1 MISATSA
8 SAPHTNLR
16 PASEVMKLERL
27 GSMFAS
33 RLSFVRSLMRKMIK
47 ESWQVSNTVFDLDSK
62 GHGLAIYRITT
73 PGKYYECVIFSRD
86 LAPDQRSDRV
96 IAEAWDVTFALVEG
110 EAESSLLEQMEANVP
125 LQEAGRQ
132 HPRVLV
138 LSRANKSLRNFS
150 QFLEA
155 LASGRQPDPAWLT
168 SVGYLYRTT
177 AVYGNGKFGIADFA
191 RLERNPDFN
200 RPFAAQML
208 AVYVLRQF
216 SIEQLDHMARAQ
228 SPEQAVPLH
237 RELQRYLGIGN
248 STGLGMAP
256 FLINHP
262 QLIQQWVYG
271 RERALAYVRQEPAN
285 EQTHTSLRAF
295 MARALKHLQQTVTE
309 DTDQTLRNRET
320 ASSIEKVITWL
331 DRTPVHI
338 ALYEELIDWAKE
350 HCSLEAQELINT
362 LLIELYPERVEAIDD
377 ELGCRESMDLKPDM
391 KVRQLR
397 DLIHDKFGWA
407 LNYSEECPDD
417 NYWFWYRS
425 VEKEEP
431 RLGVRGTE
439 SGAEKEMALAI
450 GPRIS
455 RCLVKLEEFIES
467 NPNAI
472 VVEFLMAHPGQKECV
487 RRIQTMGETPYGE
500 IRANLWHKDMKPM
513 HLLRTKLSFFGASR
527 FDPKSDRWVRIT
539 LFQGAPLPDELHN
552 AQLPLHQL
560 DDWGFPLEPELDGM
574 DKGQTARSD
583 RL

>member
-8 SAPHTNLR
+8 SAPQDNLR

-33 RLSFVRSLMRKMIK
+33 RLSFVRSLMRKMIA
-47 ESWQVSNTVFDLDSK
+47 ESWQITNTVFDLDSK
-62 GHGLAIYRITT
+62 GHGLAIYRIAT
-73 PGKYYECVIFSRD
+73 PGNYYECVIFSRD
-86 LAPDQRSDRV
+86 LAPEMRSDRV

-110 EAESSLLEQMEANVP
+110 EAESSLLEQMAANVP

-150 QFLEA
+150 QFLAA
-155 LASGRQPDPAWLT
+155 LSEGKQPDPAWLT
-168 SVGYLYRTT
+168 AVGYLYRTT

-216 SIEQLDHMARAQ
+216 SVEQLNYLAKTQ
-228 SPEQAVPLH
+228 SPDQAVPLH
-237 RELQRYLGIGN
+237 PELQRYLGIGN

-271 RERALAYVRQEPAN
+271 RERALAFARAEPAN
-285 EQTHTSLRAF
+285 EQTHKALRSL
-295 MARALKHLQQTVTE
+295 MARALKHLQQTITE
-309 DTDQTLRNRET
+309 DEEQTLRNRET
-320 ASSIEKVITWL
+320 AKSVIEVIEWL
-331 DRTPVHI
+331 DSTPAHQG
-338 ALYEELIDWAKE
+338 LYEELISWAGN

-362 LLIELYPERVEAIDD
+362 MLIELYPELVEPIDD
-377 ELGCRESMDLKPDM
+377 ELGCQESMDLKPDM
-391 KVRQLR
+391 KASKLR
-397 DLIHDKFGWA
+397 DLIHEKFDWA
-407 LNYSEECPDD
+407 LSYREDCPDD

-431 RLGVRGTE
+431 RLGIRGTE
-439 SGAEKEMALAI
+439 SGAEKELALAV

-455 RCLVKLEEFIES
+455 RCLTKLDEFLES
-467 NPNAI
+467 IPNAI
-472 VVEFLMAHPGQKECV
+472 VVEFLMANPGQKECV
-487 RRIQTMGETPYGE
+487 RRIQTLGDTPYGE
-500 IRANLWHKDMKPM
+500 IRANLWHRGMKPM

-539 LFQGAPLPDELHN
+539 LFQGAPLPRELN
-552 AQLPLHQL
+552 DPNLPLHQL
-560 DDWGFPLEPELDGM
+560 DDWGFPLEPDLEGIENGQKARG
-574 DKGQTARSD
+574 DK
-583 RL
+583 L

>member
-1 MISATSA
+1 MISATVTSTPD
-8 SAPHTNLR
+8 SLR

-33 RLSFVRSLMRKMIK
+33 RLSFVRSLMRKMIS
-47 ESWQVSNTVFDLDSK
+47 ERWQIVNTVFDLDSE

-73 PGKYYECVIFSRD
+73 PANCYHCVVFSRN
-86 LAPDQRSDRV
+86 LTPEQRTDRV
-96 IAEAWDVTFALVEG
+96 IAEAWDVTFAMLEG
-110 EAESSLLEQMEANVP
+110 EVEDTLLEQMEANVP

-138 LSRANKSLRNFS
+138 LSRANRSLRNFS
-150 QFLEA
+150 QFVDA
-155 LASGRQPDPAWLT
+155 LAAGRQPDPAWLT
-168 SVGYLYRTT
+168 AVGYLYRTT

-216 SIEQLDHMARAQ
+216 SIEQLNHLARVQ
-228 SPEQAVPLH
+228 SPQHAVPLH
-237 RELQRYLGIGN
+237 SELERYLGIGN

-262 QLIQQWVYG
+262 QLIQQWVYS
-271 RERALAYVRQEPAN
+271 RERALAYVRKEPAT
-285 EQTHTSLRAF
+285 EQTRTRLRAL
-295 MARALKHLQQTVTE
+295 MARALKHLQQSQTE
-309 DTDQTLRNRET
+309 DGEQSLRNQET
-320 ASSIEKVITWL
+320 ARSVAESIDWL
-331 DRTPVHI
+331 DRTPAHPE
-338 ALYEELIDWAKE
+338 LYEELIQWARS
-350 HCSLEAQELINT
+350 HCFLEAQELVNT
-362 LLIELYPERVEAIDD
+362 LLIELYPDLVDSLDD
-377 ELGCRESMDLKPDM
+377 EFGCRETMDLQPDM
-391 KVRQLR
+391 KARQLKN
-397 DLIHDKFGWA
+397 LIEQKFDWA
-407 LNYSEECPDD
+407 LSYREDSAAD

-431 RLGVRGTE
+431 RLGVRGSE
-439 SGAEKEMALAI
+439 SGAEKELSLAI

-455 RCLVKLEEFIES
+455 RCYTRLTQFLEQ
-467 NPNAI
+467 NPNAM
-472 VVEFLMAHPGQKECV
+472 VVEFLLHHPEQKECV

-539 LFQGAPLPDELHN
+539 LFQGAPLPRELVHPKRS
-552 AQLPLHQL
+552 LEQL
-560 DDWGFPLEPELDGM
+560 DDWGFPLEPELDDNRTVYG
-574 DKGQTARSD
+574 DEQ
-583 RL
+583 

>member
-1 MISATSA
+1 MIFATAA
-8 SAPHTNLR
+8 SAPKKLR

-33 RLSFVRSLMRKMIK
+33 RLSFVRSLMRKMIT
-47 ESWQVSNTVFDLDSK
+47 EHWQIVNTVFDLDSK

-73 PGKYYECVIFSRD
+73 PANCYHCVIFSRD
-86 LAPDQRSDRV
+86 LAPEKRSDRV

-110 EAESSLLEQMEANVP
+110 EAENSLLEQMAANVP

-150 QFLEA
+150 QFVAA
-155 LASGRQPDPAWLT
+155 LAAGHQPDPALLT
-168 SVGYLYRTT
+168 AVGYLYRTT

-191 RLERNPDFN
+191 RLERNADFN

-208 AVYVLRQF
+208 LVYILRQF
-216 SIEQLDHMARAQ
+216 SVEQLNHLASVQA
-228 SPEQAVPLH
+228 PETSVPLH
-237 RELQRYLGIGN
+237 PELQRYLGIGN

-271 RERALAYVRQEPAN
+271 RERALARAREKPATAH
-285 EQTHTSLRAF
+285 THARLHVLMS
-295 MARALKHLQQTVTE
+295 RALKHLQQTQTE
-309 DTDQTLRNRET
+309 DREQTLRNQKTVCSVAE
-320 ASSIEKVITWL
+320 VIDWL
-331 DRTPVHI
+331 DRTPAHH
-338 ALYEELIDWAKE
+338 ALYEELISWARG

-362 LLIELYPERVEAIDD
+362 MLIELYPELVDRLDD
-377 ELGCRESMDLKPDM
+377 QLGCRESMDLKPDM
-391 KVRQLR
+391 KAWQLR
-397 DLIHDKFGWA
+397 DLINEKFDWA
-407 LNYSEECPDD
+407 LSYREDCPDD

-439 SGAEKEMALAI
+439 SGAEKESALAI

-455 RCLVKLEEFIES
+455 RCYGKLERFLAH

-472 VVEFLMAHPGQKECV
+472 VVDFLLAHPEQKECV
-487 RRIQTMGETPYGE
+487 RRIQTIGDTPYGE
-500 IRANLWHKDMKPM
+500 IRANLWHRDMKPM

-539 LFQGAPLPDELHN
+539 LFQGAPLPWELSN
-552 AQLPLHQL
+552 PNLSLQQL
-560 DDWGFPLEPELDGM
+560 DDWGFPLEPCLGGEENA
-574 DKGQTARSD
+574 QTIRGD
-583 RL
+583 TP